1 MATAKI
7 EFVVGAQTSTNTRT
21 ISGPDLVRFINA
33 YRTYTGMAAGTTDAQ
48 VLAQVAQD
56 SFRTWRGIVKS
67 VEQQAAIKT
76 AADGVT
82 DIGMT

>member
-7 EFVVGAQTSTNTRT
+7 EFVAGAQTSTSTRT

-33 YRTYTGMAAGTTDAQ
+33 YRTHTGMAAGTTDAQ